1 VLQLPVVVAAGLAV
15 GWLGAHEGISGSRI
29 AADVALSWALVGASL
44 VVLDRPRWRRA
55 RLLLAA
61 TAFTLLGADLEWARW
76 HALWTLGLLLEA
88 LWAAILVQVVL
99 TFPEGRPRS
108 RVAAVAIVGAY
119 AVTFGGQLVG
129 AFVDPDARD
138 LLSVAPHVAVAHT
151 IDRAQEISALAVALV
166 VLFLIVQRLRV
177 LRGPARRTQ
186 GPLLVAAVVMVP
198 TSVVWLAWV
207 IATGARTSTLETINR
222 AVAVFIPLGV
232 VAGIAWARLRRPQAS
247 ELVVELRTE
256 PATSLRERL
265 ARTLGDP
272 TLDIAYRL
280 GVGRYVD
287 ATGLPVAL
295 PQGGDRAVTAVT
307 AGGEEIARPNRR
319 SSRRRA
325 SPDRAEPPR
334 RGTAAAR
341 NTLSRARPRSLPR

>member
-1 VLQLPVVVAAGLAV
+1 M
-15 GWLGAHEGISGSRI
+15 
-29 AADVALSWALVGASL
+29 
-44 VVLDRPRWRRA
+44 
-55 RLLLAA
+55 
-61 TAFTLLGADLEWARW
+61 
-76 HALWTLGLLLEA
+76 
-88 LWAAILVQVVL
+88 
-99 TFPEGRPRS
+99 
-108 RVAAVAIVGAY
+108 AAVAIVGAY